1 MHGGSITLLLGSNL
15 LVLLCCLA
23 WLTTLL
29 TLPGNWIVV
38 GLAALFAW
46 WFPVELGR
54 GIAWQTVEIAAA
66 LAAVG
71 EVIEFSAGAAGAAK
85 HGASRRAV
93 ALSLVGAMLGGF
105 AGFFVGIPIP
115 ILGPLI
121 VSVLGGAA
129 GAFIGAYVG
138 ETWKG
143 RTGGRKDRRRSRR
156 IHGPHLGH
164 PWQARRR
171 RSDRRP
177 HCRRRFH
184 LDRPAFRPT
193 KKRPRRFRRG
203 LYTR

>member
-1 MHGGSITLLLGSNL
+1 MAAASLYYFAALA

-23 WLTTLL
+23 WLSTLL

-46 WFPVELGR
+46 WFPIELGR
-54 GIAWQTVEIAAA
+54 GIAWKTVEIAAA

-105 AGFFVGIPIP
+105 AGFFIGIPIP
-115 ILGPLI
+115 VIGSLI
-121 VSVLGGAA
+121 VSILGGAT

-143 RTGGRKDRRRSRR
+143 RTETEKIAAGHGAFMGR
-156 IHGPHLGH
+156 IWGTLGKL
-164 PWQARRR
+164 AVGAVIVALVAV
-171 RSDRRP
+171 D
-177 HCRRRFH
+177 
-184 LDRPAFRPT
+184 AFI
-193 KKRPRRFRRG
+193 
-203 LYTR
+203 

>member
-1 MHGGSITLLLGSNL
+1 MAAASLYYVAAIA

-23 WLTTLL
+23 WLSTLL

-38 GLAALFAW
+38 GLAALFTW

-54 GIAWQTVEIAAA
+54 GIAWHTVEIAVA

-93 ALSLVGAMLGGF
+93 ALSLLGAMLGGF

-115 ILGPLI
+115 VIGPLI
-121 VSVLGGAA
+121 VSILGGAA

-143 RTGGRKDRRRSRR
+143 RTESEKIAAGHGAFMGR
-156 IHGPHLGH
+156 IWGTLGKL
-164 PWQARRR
+164 AVGAVIVALIAV
-171 RSDRRP
+171 D
-177 HCRRRFH
+177 
-184 LDRPAFRPT
+184 AFI
-193 KKRPRRFRRG
+193 
-203 LYTR
+203 